1 MSNYK
6 YDEMIKVKRHG
17 KLLAIDTVCGWQ
29 YWEYDGALYS
39 INSDGNPERMSIWCS
54 MSRLDGHLHQLWQ
67 ICGKKKFTECDD
79 MVIVDKE
86 RISQFSWA

>member
-1 MSNYK
+1 MTK
-6 YDEMIKVKRHG
+6 ADMIKVKQNG

-54 MSRLDGHLHQLWQ
+54 MSRMNGHLHNLWR
-67 ICGKKKFTECDD
+67 ICGHKHFTEDED
-79 MVIVDKE
+79 MVIIDKD
-86 RISQFSWA
+86 RLSQFSWA